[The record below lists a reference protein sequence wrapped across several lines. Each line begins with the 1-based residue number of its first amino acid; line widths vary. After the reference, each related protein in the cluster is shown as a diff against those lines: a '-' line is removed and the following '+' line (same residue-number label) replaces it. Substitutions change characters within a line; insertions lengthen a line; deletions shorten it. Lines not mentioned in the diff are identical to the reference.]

1 MPGVTPAYDRDGNPN
16 VFNSMDLTAIR
27 DIFNRVAEKYAT
39 LDVNVTTVDPAVAA
53 GQAGTD
59 AQRLAYYDSQPR
71 MMHTVIGGGGAWNG
85 GGGVSY
91 VGVTPNNASGSNGL
105 HTNFVFSAESPTN
118 YQFVAEATAHEN
130 GHGLGLLHQHDFNGT
145 TLVNE
150 YSYGDSERAP
160 IMGDSYDTARGLW
173 KVGTSGSDG
182 NPVTQND
189 MQVLAANP
197 GLNGFINDGVG
208 HTLATATPL
217 PLAGTSI
224 DPNAAKGVIV
234 PASGSNPQP
243 TGVDNYVA
251 DFWAF
256 STGTGLVS
264 ISAIAG
270 RHAFLNVAQAG
281 ATLDSTLEILD
292 HTGAIVALSNTANF
306 SETLTLS
313 LAAGDYYAEVLSA
326 GDPLATG
333 FYDVGSYFLYG
344 SIVMVPEPSALLLAV
359 CGLAGLVI
367 VGRRRKR
374 DRKLSREKSL

>member
-1 MPGVTPAYDRDGNPN
+1 MKSTPIRRAASSRLAATLFVLISVAALSSGRADVHPVAPAYSSLPGAPYTLYLDFGGFNFSGTWANNGYSMPGVTPAYDRDGNPN

-150 YSYGDSERAP
+150 YSYGDSELRTDHGRLVRHGPRTMEGRHLRQRRQPRHAE
-160 IMGDSYDTARGLW
+160 R
-173 KVGTSGSDG
+173 
-182 NPVTQND
+182 
-189 MQVLAANP
+189 
-197 GLNGFINDGVG
+197 
-208 HTLATATPL
+208 H
-217 PLAGTSI
+217 
-224 DPNAAKGVIV
+224 
-234 PASGSNPQP
+234 AS
-243 TGVDNYVA
+243 
-251 DFWAF
+251 
-256 STGTGLVS
+256 
-264 ISAIAG
+264 AG
-270 RHAFLNVAQAG
+270 RQPRPQRLHQ
-281 ATLDSTLEILD
+281 
-292 HTGAIVALSNTANF
+292 
-306 SETLTLS
+306 
-313 LAAGDYYAEVLSA
+313 
-326 GDPLATG
+326 
-333 FYDVGSYFLYG
+333 
-344 SIVMVPEPSALLLAV
+344 
-359 CGLAGLVI
+359 
-367 VGRRRKR
+367 
-374 DRKLSREKSL
+374 